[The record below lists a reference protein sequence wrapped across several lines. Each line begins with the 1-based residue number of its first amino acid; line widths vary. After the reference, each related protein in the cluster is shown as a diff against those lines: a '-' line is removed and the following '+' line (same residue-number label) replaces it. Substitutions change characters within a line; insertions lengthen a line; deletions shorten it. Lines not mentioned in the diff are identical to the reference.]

1 MRYSKKSTTFGIND
15 KDDLK
20 IIYLYEASEER
31 SKLNLL
37 LYICMYLHTHTHM
50 CICAYVT
57 YVFSSVNP
65 ALARQ
70 YGRDGTDTLCNSNF
84 LSFPISNKGENSARR
99 NIPLLKPAVGNTFEF
114 FLVLTE
120 FFLVLGN

>member
-1 MRYSKKSTTFGIND
+1 MHVPAYPHTYVYMR
-15 KDDLK
+15 
-20 IIYLYEASEER
+20 
-31 SKLNLL
+31 
-37 LYICMYLHTHTHM
+37 IC
-50 CICAYVT
+50 

-84 LSFPISNKGENSARR
+84 LSSFPISNKGENSARR

-114 FLVLTE
+114 FLVLIE